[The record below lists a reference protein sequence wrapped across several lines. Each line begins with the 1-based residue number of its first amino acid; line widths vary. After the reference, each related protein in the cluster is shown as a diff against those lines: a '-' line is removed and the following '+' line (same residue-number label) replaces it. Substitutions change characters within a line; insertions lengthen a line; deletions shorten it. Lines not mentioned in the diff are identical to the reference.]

1 MVKAKKRRAT
11 KQARRS
17 AKQAKLDQLP
27 KISETIIEF
36 SKPLL
41 DLTPADPPTIED
53 LRTVMVLATVAWNLP
68 IMATGDSEEAE
79 RLRRVSEECI
89 AQTDPAFRQL
99 LDELMRVRL
108 TKYGHDPRQAI
119 VEVVDEG
126 GGEARIAAT
135 ATLPKQPR

>member
-1 MVKAKKRRAT
+1 MAKAKKQRAS
-11 KQARRS
+11 KRS
-17 AKQAKLDQLP
+17 SKQAKLDQLP

-41 DLTPADPPTIED
+41 DFTPTDPPTIED

-68 IMATGDSEEAE
+68 IMATGQSKEAE
-79 RLRRVSEECI
+79 QLRRVSEDCI
-89 AQTDPAFRQL
+89 ARIDPGFRPL

-126 GGEARIAAT
+126 GGEARIMAT
-135 ATLPKQPR
+135 ATLPKEPR